1 MFSFLGPTYF
11 VSDPRKRCSETGDI
25 AVEDLT
31 KCKEAAEKLG
41 FEFKGA
47 QNTADWPKGCY
58 EYYGIHFN
66 QHRYGS
72 SRYGVRHICKD
83 FGKGMAL
90 CFSLT
95 SMHLLL

>member
-41 FEFKGA
+41 FQFKA
-47 QNTADWPKGCY
+47 TENTADFPKGCY
-58 EYYGIHFN
+58 VFTLSLQPKGFFN
-66 QHRYGS
+66 THDSGDS
-72 SRYGVRHICKD
+72 NNNSR
-83 FGKGMAL
+83 AL
-90 CFSLT
+90 CT
-95 SMHLLL
+95 RPAG